1 MMAFKLSISNWTKYL
16 KKAAIL
22 AFMGMVAIFGYI
34 FYLAQDLPSLDQL
47 ENYDPD
53 LVTRIYSADG
63 KILDELYLE
72 KRIFISIDEIPNN
85 MKNALIAS
93 EDRRFYDHW
102 GISMRDLFRAV
113 VINIISLS
121 YEQGFSSLTQQVAR
135 TLYDSIGFKKTIVRK
150 IKEIITAIQI
160 ERTYTKS
167 EILEMYLNNVHF
179 GHGTYGVQAAAK
191 RYFGKSASALTLGES
206 AMIVGILPAPARYSP
221 VRHPERAHY
230 KRNVVLRV
238 MRDQRY
244 ITNDI
249 YSEAR
254 VIESENVIE
263 FQAKGTAPYFTEYV
277 RRVMEKED
285 DHLGVN
291 IYRDGLKIYT
301 TLDTRLQDIAE
312 KSLMKSIKRNQ
323 DKLNERLFN
332 DEEEFSQLA
341 YHSIYPID
349 TVKMMMEG
357 DSILYEDLRNK
368 LLVQGAFIAL
378 DPTTGAILAMI
389 GGRPDYHDQYN
400 RAVQAKRQPGSV
412 FKPFV
417 YTTAIDNGYP
427 VTKQLLN
434 QPLVLRVLNAEGE
447 WEKWMPR
454 NYDGTTSGLTTLREG
469 IRKSVNLIA
478 VRVVKELVPARE
490 VKAMAERMGLTTN
503 IRAVDAIALGTSE
516 VYLLDVVNAY
526 SAFANK
532 GVLNQP
538 FGISKVE
545 DRYGNTIKEYYPI
558 REEVLREESAYV
570 MTTMLQTVMDA
581 GTGGSARWRHNFY
594 HPAGGKTG
602 TTQNWTDAWF
612 VGFSKQLAAGVWVGV
627 DDPQVSLGES
637 QDGSRAALPAWARFM
652 TAAHDTLGL
661 TQKKFERPDGVINVE
676 ICSLTKDKPTNLCP
690 LETEIFIKGTEPS
703 QLCKVHRRN

>member
-1 MMAFKLSISNWTKYL
+1 M
-16 KKAAIL
+16 
-22 AFMGMVAIFGYI
+22 
-34 FYLAQDLPSLDQL
+34 
-47 ENYDPD
+47 
-53 LVTRIYSADG
+53 
-63 KILDELYLE
+63 
-72 KRIFISIDEIPNN
+72 
-85 MKNALIAS
+85 
-93 EDRRFYDHW
+93 
-102 GISMRDLFRAV
+102 
-113 VINIISLS
+113 
-121 YEQGFSSLTQQVAR
+121 
-135 TLYDSIGFKKTIVRK
+135 
-150 IKEIITAIQI
+150 ITAIQI

-206 AMIVGILPAPARYSP
+206 AMIIGILPAPARYSP
-221 VRHPERAHY
+221 VRHSERAHY

-244 ITNDI
+244 ITSDI

-254 VIESENVIE
+254 AIESENVIE

-277 RRVMEKED
+277 RRFMEKED

-291 IYRDGLKIYT
+291 IYRDGLKIY
-301 TLDTRLQDIAE
+301 
-312 KSLMKSIKRNQ
+312 K
-323 DKLNERLFN
+323 
-332 DEEEFSQLA
+332 EEFSQLA

-378 DPTTGAILAMI
+378 DPTTGAILAMV

-417 YTTAIDNGYP
+417 YAAAIDNGYA

-434 QPLVLRVLNAEGE
+434 QPLVLRILNAEGE

-454 NYDGTTSGLTTLREG
+454 NSDGLTTLRDG
-469 IRKSVNLIA
+469 IKKSVNLIA
-478 VRVVKELVPARE
+478 IRVVKELVPATE

-503 IRAVDAIALGTSE
+503 IRPVDAIALGTSE
-516 VYLLDVVNAY
+516 VYLLDMVNAY

-545 DRYGNTIKEYYPI
+545 DRYGNTIKEYHPI

-627 DDPQVSLGES
+627 DDPQVSLGER
-637 QDGSRAALPAWARFM
+637 QDGSRVALPAWARFM

-661 TQKKFERPDGVINVE
+661 KREKFERPDGVINVE
-676 ICSLTKDKPTNLCP
+676 ICSLTKNKPTNLCP

>member
-1 MMAFKLSISNWTKYL
+1 MAIRLSIRDIKKQL
-16 KKAAIL
+16 KLVLIL
-22 AFMGMVAIFGYI
+22 AGTGLVLIFGYI

-63 KILDELYLE
+63 EILDELFLE
-72 KRIFISIDEIPNN
+72 KRIFVGLDQIPNN
-85 MKNALIAS
+85 MKNAVIAS
-93 EDRRFYDHW
+93 EDRRFYNHW
-102 GISMRDLFRAV
+102 GIDSRSIIRAI
-113 VINIISLS
+113 VINIINLG

-135 TLYDSIGFKKTIVRK
+135 TLYDTIGFKKTITRK

-160 ERTYTKS
+160 ERTYTKD

-179 GHGTYGVQAAAK
+179 GHGTYGVQAASK
-191 RYFGKSASALTLGES
+191 RYFGKDAGLLTLGES
-206 AMIVGILPAPARYSP
+206 AMLVGILPAPARYSP

-238 MRDQRY
+238 MRDQRF
-244 ITNDI
+244 ITKDI

-254 VIESENVIE
+254 SIESENVLE
-263 FQAKGTAPYFTEYV
+263 RQAKGKAPYFTEYI
-277 RRVMEKED
+277 RRTMEKED
-285 DHLGVN
+285 DRLGVN

-301 TLDTRLQDIAE
+301 TLDTRLQGIAE
-312 KSLMKSIKRNQ
+312 DALMQSIKRNQ
-323 DKLNERLFN
+323 DKLNKRLFN
-332 DEEEFSQLA
+332 NEEEFSQLA
-341 YHSIYPID
+341 YLGIFPED

-357 DSILYEDLRNK
+357 DSTLYADLRNK
-368 LLVQGAFIAL
+368 LLVQGAFVAL
-378 DPTTGAILAMI
+378 DPTSGAILAMI

-400 RAVQAKRQPGSV
+400 RATQAQRQPGSV

-417 YTTAIDNGYP
+417 YATAIDNGYP
-427 VTKQLLN
+427 VAKQLLN

-469 IRKSVNLIA
+469 IRKSINLVA
-478 VRVVKELVPARE
+478 VRVVKELVPATE
-490 VKAMAERMGLTTN
+490 VKSTAERMGISTN

-526 SAFANK
+526 SAFPNQ

-538 FGISKVE
+538 FGITKVE
-545 DRYGNTIKEYYPI
+545 DRYGNVIKEYYPI

-612 VGFSKQLAAGVWVGV
+612 VGFSKQLAAGVWMGV
-627 DDPQVSLGES
+627 DDPRVSLGES
-637 QDGSRAALPAWARFM
+637 QDGSRAALPAWAEFM
-652 TAAHDTLGL
+652 AAAQDTLGL
-661 TQKKFERPDGVINVE
+661 KRVNFERPDGVIDVE
-676 ICSLTKDKPTNLCP
+676 ICATTKDRPTNLCP
-690 LETEIFIKGTEPS
+690 IESEIYIRGTEPS
-703 QLCKVHRRN
+703 QTCKVHRRG

>member
-1 MMAFKLSISNWTKYL
+1 MMAFKLSILNWTKYL

-22 AFMGMVAIFGYI
+22 AFMGMVVIFAYI

-63 KILDELYLE
+63 KILNELYLE
-72 KRIFISIDEIPNN
+72 KRIFISIDHIPNN

-93 EDRRFYDHW
+93 EDRRFYNHW
-102 GISMRDLFRAV
+102 GISMRDVFRAV
-113 VINIISLS
+113 VINLISLS

-135 TLYDSIGFKKTIVRK
+135 TLYDTIGFKKTIVRK

-206 AMIVGILPAPARYSP
+206 AMIIGILPAPARYSP
-221 VRHPERAHY
+221 VRHSERAHY

-244 ITNDI
+244 ITSDI
-249 YSEAR
+249 YLEAR
-254 VIESENVIE
+254 AIESENVIE

-277 RRVMEKED
+277 RRFMEKED

-378 DPTTGAILAMI
+378 DPTTGAILALI

-627 DDPQVSLGES
+627 DDPRVSLGES

>member
-1 MMAFKLSISNWTKYL
+1 MAIRLSIRDIKKQL
-16 KKAAIL
+16 KLVLIL
-22 AFMGMVAIFGYI
+22 AGTGLVLIFGYI

-63 KILDELYLE
+63 EILDELFLE
-72 KRIFISIDEIPNN
+72 KRIFVGLDQIPNN
-85 MKNALIAS
+85 MKNAVIAS
-93 EDRRFYDHW
+93 EDRRFYNHW
-102 GISMRDLFRAV
+102 GIDSRSIIRAI
-113 VINIISLS
+113 VINIINLG

-135 TLYDSIGFKKTIVRK
+135 TLYDTIGFKKTITRK

-160 ERTYTKS
+160 ERTYTKD

-179 GHGTYGVQAAAK
+179 GHGTYGVQAASK
-191 RYFGKSASALTLGES
+191 RYFGKDAGLLTLGES
-206 AMIVGILPAPARYSP
+206 AMLVGILPAPARYSP

-238 MRDQRY
+238 MRDQRF
-244 ITNDI
+244 ITKDI

-254 VIESENVIE
+254 SIESENVLE
-263 FQAKGTAPYFTEYV
+263 RQAKGKAPYFTEYI
-277 RRVMEKED
+277 RRTMEKED
-285 DHLGVN
+285 DRLGVN

-301 TLDTRLQDIAE
+301 TLDTRLQGIAE
-312 KSLMKSIKRNQ
+312 DALMQTIKRNQ
-323 DKLNERLFN
+323 DKLNKRLFN
-332 DEEEFSQLA
+332 NEEEFSQLA
-341 YHSIYPID
+341 YLGIFPED

-357 DSILYEDLRNK
+357 DSTLYADLRNK
-368 LLVQGAFIAL
+368 LLVQGAFVAL
-378 DPTTGAILAMI
+378 DPTSGAILAMI

-400 RAVQAKRQPGSV
+400 RATQAQRQPGSV

-417 YTTAIDNGYP
+417 YATAIDNGYP
-427 VTKQLLN
+427 VAKQLLN

-469 IRKSVNLIA
+469 IRKSINLVA
-478 VRVVKELVPARE
+478 VRVVKELVPATE
-490 VKAMAERMGLTTN
+490 VKSTAERMGISTN

-516 VYLLDVVNAY
+516 VYLLDMVNAY
-526 SAFANK
+526 SAFPNQ

-538 FGISKVE
+538 FGITKVE
-545 DRYGNTIKEYYPI
+545 DRYGNVIKEYYPI

-570 MTTMLQTVMDA
+570 MTSMLQTVMDA
-581 GTGGSARWRHNFY
+581 GTGGSSRWRHNFY

-612 VGFSKQLAAGVWVGV
+612 VGFSKQLAAGVWMGV
-627 DDPQVSLGES
+627 DDPRVSLGES
-637 QDGSRAALPAWARFM
+637 QDGSRAALPAWAEFM
-652 TAAHDTLGL
+652 AAAHDTLGL
-661 TQKKFERPDGVINVE
+661 KRVNFERPDGVIDVE
-676 ICSLTKDKPTNLCP
+676 ICATTKDRPTNLCP
-690 LETEIFIKGTEPS
+690 IETEIYIKGTEPS
-703 QLCKVHRRN
+703 QICKVHRRG

>member
-1 MMAFKLSISNWTKYL
+1 MMAVNLSIPTLTKYL
-16 KKAAIL
+16 KSALITVL
-22 AFMGMVAIFGYI
+22 IGLGIIIGYI
-34 FYLAQDLPSLDQL
+34 IYLAQDLPSLDQL

-63 KILDELYLE
+63 EILDELFLE
-72 KRIFISIDEIPNN
+72 KRIFVSLDQIPNN
-85 MKNALIAS
+85 MKNAVISS
-93 EDRRFYDHW
+93 EDRRFYNHW
-102 GISMRDLFRAV
+102 GIDSRSIIRAIV
-113 VINIISLS
+113 VNIISLG

-135 TLYDSIGFKKTIVRK
+135 TLYDTIGFRKTIIRK

-160 ERTYTKS
+160 ERTYTKD

-191 RYFGKSASALTLGES
+191 RYFGKDAVLLTLGES
-206 AMIVGILPAPARYSP
+206 AMLVGILPAPATYSP
-221 VRHPERAHY
+221 INHSERAHY

-238 MRDQRY
+238 MRDEKF
-244 ITNDI
+244 ITKDM

-254 VIESENVIE
+254 VIESENISE
-263 FQAKGTAPYFTEYV
+263 SIAKGRAPYFTEYI
-277 RRVMEKED
+277 RRTMEKED
-285 DHLGVN
+285 ERLGVN

-301 TLDTRLQDIAE
+301 TLDTRVQSVAE
-312 KSLMKSIKRNQ
+312 EALMNAIKANQ
-323 DKLNERLFN
+323 EKLNQRIFN
-332 DEEEFSQLA
+332 DPEEFSRLA
-341 YHSIYPID
+341 YLNIFPEDS
-349 TVKMMMEG
+349 VRMMMEG
-357 DSILYEDLRNK
+357 DTLLYEDLRNK

-378 DPTTGAILAMI
+378 DPSTGSILAMV

-417 YTTAIDNGYP
+417 YTTAIDNGYS

-434 QPLVLRVLNAEGE
+434 QPLVLRVLNANGE

-469 IRKSVNLIA
+469 IRKSINLVA
-478 VRVVKELVPARE
+478 VRVVKELVPASE
-490 VKAMAERMGLTTN
+490 VKSMAKRMGITTD

-516 VYLLDVVNAY
+516 VYLLDIVNAY

-532 GVLNQP
+532 GVLNKA
-538 FGISKVE
+538 FGITKVE
-545 DRYGNTIKEYYPI
+545 DRYGNIIKEYEPI

-570 MTTMLQTVMDA
+570 MTSMLQTVMDA

-612 VGFSKQLAAGVWVGV
+612 VGFSKQLAAGVWIGV
-627 DDPQVSLGES
+627 DDPVVSLGTS
-637 QDGSRAALPAWARFM
+637 QDGSRAALPAWANFM
-652 TAAHDTLGL
+652 AVAHDTLRL
-661 TQKKFERPDGVINVE
+661 KRMNFDRPSGVINFE
-676 ICSLTKDKPTNLCP
+676 ICSITKDIPTNLCTV
-690 LETEIFIKGTEPS
+690 ESEIFIQGTEPS
-703 QLCKVHRRN
+703 QVCKVHRRN

>member
-244 ITNDI
+244 ITSDI

>member
-1 MMAFKLSISNWTKYL
+1 MMAVNLSISTLTKYL
-16 KKAAIL
+16 KSALITVL
-22 AFMGMVAIFGYI
+22 IGLGIIIGYI
-34 FYLAQDLPSLDQL
+34 IYLAQDLPSLDQL

-63 KILDELYLE
+63 EILDELFLE
-72 KRIFISIDEIPNN
+72 KRIFVSLDQIPNN
-85 MKNALIAS
+85 MKNAVISS
-93 EDRRFYDHW
+93 EDRRFYNHW
-102 GISMRDLFRAV
+102 GIDSRSIIRAIV
-113 VINIISLS
+113 VNIISLG

-135 TLYDSIGFKKTIVRK
+135 TLYDTIGFRKTIIRK

-160 ERTYTKS
+160 ERTYTKD

-191 RYFGKSASALTLGES
+191 RYFGKDAVLLTLGES
-206 AMIVGILPAPARYSP
+206 AMLVGILPAPATYSP
-221 VRHPERAHY
+221 INHSERAHY

-238 MRDQRY
+238 MRDEKF
-244 ITNDI
+244 ITKDM

-254 VIESENVIE
+254 VIESENISE
-263 FQAKGTAPYFTEYV
+263 SIAKGRAPYFTEYI
-277 RRVMEKED
+277 RRTMEKED
-285 DHLGVN
+285 DRLGVN

-301 TLDTRLQDIAE
+301 TLDTRVQSVAE
-312 KSLMKSIKRNQ
+312 EALMNAIKANQ
-323 DKLNERLFN
+323 EKLNQRIFN
-332 DEEEFSQLA
+332 DPEEFSRLA
-341 YHSIYPID
+341 YLNIFPEDS
-349 TVKMMMEG
+349 VRMMMEG
-357 DSILYEDLRNK
+357 DTLLYEDLRNK

-378 DPTTGAILAMI
+378 DPSTGSILAMV

-417 YTTAIDNGYP
+417 YTTAIDNGYS

-434 QPLVLRVLNAEGE
+434 QPLVLRVLNANGE

-469 IRKSVNLIA
+469 IRKSINLVA
-478 VRVVKELVPARE
+478 VRVVKELVPASE
-490 VKAMAERMGLTTN
+490 VKSMAKRMGITTD

-516 VYLLDVVNAY
+516 VYLLDIVNAY

-532 GVLNQP
+532 GVLNKA
-538 FGISKVE
+538 FGITKVE
-545 DRYGNTIKEYYPI
+545 DRYGNIIKEYEPI

-570 MTTMLQTVMDA
+570 MTSMLQTVMDA

-612 VGFSKQLAAGVWVGV
+612 VGFSKQLAAGVWIGV
-627 DDPQVSLGES
+627 DDPVVSLGIS
-637 QDGSRAALPAWARFM
+637 QDGSRAALPAWANFM
-652 TAAHDTLGL
+652 AVAHDTLRL
-661 TQKKFERPDGVINVE
+661 KRMNFDRPSGVINFE
-676 ICSLTKDKPTNLCP
+676 ICSITKDIPTNLCTV
-690 LETEIFIKGTEPS
+690 ESEIFIQGTEPS
-703 QLCKVHRRN
+703 QVCKVHRRN

>member
-1 MMAFKLSISNWTKYL
+1 
-16 KKAAIL
+16 
-22 AFMGMVAIFGYI
+22 MGMVVIFAYI

-53 LVTRIYSADG
+53 LVTSIYSADG
-63 KILDELYLE
+63 EILDELYLE
-72 KRIFISIDEIPNN
+72 KRIFISIDHIPNN

-93 EDRRFYDHW
+93 EDRRFYNHW
-102 GISMRDLFRAV
+102 GISMRDVFRAV
-113 VINIISLS
+113 VINLISLS
-121 YEQGFSSLTQQVAR
+121 YKQGFSSLTQQVAR
-135 TLYDSIGFKKTIVRK
+135 TLYDTIGFKKTIVRK
-150 IKEIITAIQI
+150 IKEMITAIQI

-206 AMIVGILPAPARYSP
+206 AMIIGILPAPARYSP
-221 VRHPERAHY
+221 VRHSERAHY

-244 ITNDI
+244 ITSDI

-254 VIESENVIE
+254 AIESENVIE

-277 RRVMEKED
+277 RRFMEKED

-312 KSLMKSIKRNQ
+312 KSLMESIRRNQ
-323 DKLNERLFN
+323 DKLNKRLFN

-341 YHSIYPID
+341 YHSLYPID

-378 DPTTGAILAMI
+378 DPTTGAILAMV

-417 YTTAIDNGYP
+417 YAAAIDNGYA

-434 QPLVLRVLNAEGE
+434 QPLVLRILNAEGE

-454 NYDGTTSGLTTLREG
+454 NYDGTTSGLTTLRDG
-469 IRKSVNLIA
+469 IKKSVNLIA
-478 VRVVKELVPARE
+478 IRVVKELVPATE

-503 IRAVDAIALGTSE
+503 IRPVDAIALGTSE
-516 VYLLDVVNAY
+516 VYLLDMVNAY

-545 DRYGNTIKEYYPI
+545 DRYGNTIKEYHPI

-627 DDPQVSLGES
+627 DDPQVSLGER
-637 QDGSRAALPAWARFM
+637 QDGSRVALPAWARFM

-661 TQKKFERPDGVINVE
+661 KRENFERPDGVINVE
-676 ICSLTKDKPTNLCP
+676 ICSLTKNKPTNLCP

>member
-135 TLYDSIGFKKTIVRK
+135 TLYDTIGFKKTIVRK

-627 DDPQVSLGES
+627 DDPRVSLGES

>member
-1 MMAFKLSISNWTKYL
+1 
-16 KKAAIL
+16 
-22 AFMGMVAIFGYI
+22 MGMVVIFVYI

-72 KRIFISIDEIPNN
+72 KRIFISIDQIPNN

-135 TLYDSIGFKKTIVRK
+135 TLYDTIGFKKTIVRK

-244 ITNDI
+244 ITSDI

-263 FQAKGTAPYFTEYV
+263 FQAEGTAPYFTEYV
-277 RRVMEKED
+277 RRIMEKED

-312 KSLMKSIKRNQ
+312 KSLMKSIKTNQ
-323 DKLNERLFN
+323 DKLNKRLFN
-332 DEEEFSQLA
+332 GEEEFSQLA

-357 DSILYEDLRNK
+357 DSILYEELRNK

-454 NYDGTTSGLTTLREG
+454 NYDGSTSGLTTLREG

-478 VRVVKELVPARE
+478 VRVVKELVPATE

-570 MTTMLQTVMDA
+570 MTSMLQTVMDA

-637 QDGSRAALPAWARFM
+637 QDGSRVALPAWAQFM

-676 ICSLTKDKPTNLCP
+676 ICSLTKDKPTNLCS

>member
-1 MMAFKLSISNWTKYL
+1 MAVNLSIPTLTKYL
-16 KKAAIL
+16 KSALITVL
-22 AFMGMVAIFGYI
+22 IGLGIIIGYI
-34 FYLAQDLPSLDQL
+34 IYLAQDLPSLDQL

-63 KILDELYLE
+63 EILDELFLE
-72 KRIFISIDEIPNN
+72 KRIFVSLDQIPNN
-85 MKNALIAS
+85 MKNAVISS
-93 EDRRFYDHW
+93 EDRRFYNHW
-102 GISMRDLFRAV
+102 GIDSRSIIRAIV
-113 VINIISLS
+113 VNIINLG

-135 TLYDSIGFKKTIVRK
+135 TLYDTIGFRKTIIRK

-160 ERTYTKS
+160 ERTYTKD

-191 RYFGKSASALTLGES
+191 RYFGKDAVLLTLGES
-206 AMIVGILPAPARYSP
+206 AMLVGILPAPATYSP
-221 VRHPERAHY
+221 INHSERAHF

-238 MRDQRY
+238 MRDEKF
-244 ITNDI
+244 ITKDM

-254 VIESENVIE
+254 VIESEKISE
-263 FQAKGTAPYFTEYV
+263 SIAKGKAPYFTEYV
-277 RRVMEKED
+277 RRTMEKED
-285 DHLGVN
+285 DRLGVN

-301 TLDTRLQDIAE
+301 TLDTRVQSVAE
-312 KSLMKSIKRNQ
+312 EALMNAIKTNQ
-323 DKLNERLFN
+323 EKLNQRIFN
-332 DEEEFSQLA
+332 DPEEFSRLA
-341 YHSIYPID
+341 YLNIFPEDS
-349 TVKMMMEG
+349 VRMMMEG
-357 DSILYEDLRNK
+357 DTLLYEDLRNK
-368 LLVQGAFIAL
+368 LLVQGAFVAL
-378 DPTTGAILAMI
+378 DPSSGSILAMV

-417 YTTAIDNGYP
+417 YTTAIDNGYS

-434 QPLVLRVLNAEGE
+434 QPLVLRVLNANGE

-469 IRKSVNLIA
+469 IRKSINLVA
-478 VRVVKELVPARE
+478 VRVVKELVPASE
-490 VKAMAERMGLTTN
+490 VKSMAKRMGITTD

-516 VYLLDVVNAY
+516 VYLLDIVNAY

-532 GVLNQP
+532 GVLNKA
-538 FGISKVE
+538 FGITKVE
-545 DRYGNTIKEYYPI
+545 DRYGNIIKEYDPI

-570 MTTMLQTVMDA
+570 MTSMLQTVMDA

-612 VGFSKQLAAGVWVGV
+612 VGFSKQLAAGVWIGV
-627 DDPQVSLGES
+627 DDPIVSLGTS
-637 QDGSRAALPAWARFM
+637 QDGSRAALPAWANFM
-652 TAAHDTLGL
+652 AVAHDTLRL
-661 TQKKFERPDGVINVE
+661 KRMNFVRPSGVINFE
-676 ICSLTKDKPTNLCP
+676 ICSITKDMPTNLCTV
-690 LETEIFIKGTEPS
+690 ESEIFIQGTEPS
-703 QLCKVHRRN
+703 QVCKVHRRN

>member
-1 MMAFKLSISNWTKYL
+1 MAIRLSIPDILQQL
-16 KKAAIL
+16 KRAL
-22 AFMGMVAIFGYI
+22 VLSGVGLVFIFAYVL
-34 FYLAQDLPSLDQL
+34 YLAQDLPSLDQL

-63 KILDELYLE
+63 EILDELFLE
-72 KRIFISIDEIPNN
+72 KRIFVDLNQIPNN
-85 MKNALIAS
+85 MKNAVIAS
-93 EDRRFYDHW
+93 EDRRFYNHW
-102 GISMRDLFRAV
+102 GIDSRSIIRAI
-113 VINIISLS
+113 VINIINLG

-135 TLYDSIGFKKTIVRK
+135 TLYDTIGFKKTITRK

-160 ERTYTKS
+160 ERTYTKD

-179 GHGTYGVQAAAK
+179 GHGTYGVQAATK
-191 RYFGKSASALTLGES
+191 RYFGKDAGLLTLGQS
-206 AMIVGILPAPARYSP
+206 AMLVGILPAPARYSP

-238 MRDQRY
+238 MRDQRF
-244 ITNDI
+244 ITKDI

-254 VIESENVIE
+254 SIESENVLE
-263 FQAKGTAPYFTEYV
+263 RQVKGTAPYFTEYI
-277 RRVMEKED
+277 RRTMEKED

-301 TLDTRLQDIAE
+301 TLDTRLQGIAE
-312 KSLMKSIKRNQ
+312 DALMQSIKGNQ
-323 DKLNERLFN
+323 DKLNKRLFN

-341 YHSIYPID
+341 YLGIFPED

-357 DSILYEDLRNK
+357 DSTLYTDLRNK
-368 LLVQGAFIAL
+368 LLVQGAFVAL
-378 DPTTGAILAMI
+378 DPTSGAILAMV

-400 RAVQAKRQPGSV
+400 RATQAQRQPGSV

-417 YTTAIDNGYP
+417 YATAIDNGYS
-427 VTKQLLN
+427 VSKQLLN
-434 QPLVLRVLNAEGE
+434 QPLVLRVLNSEGE

-454 NYDGTTSGLTTLREG
+454 NYDGTTSGLTSLREG
-469 IRKSVNLIA
+469 VRKSINLVAI
-478 VRVVKELVPARE
+478 RVVKELVPAAE
-490 VKAMAERMGLTTN
+490 VKATAERMGITTN

-516 VYLLDVVNAY
+516 VYLLDMVNAY

-538 FGISKVE
+538 FGITKVE
-545 DRYGNTIKEYYPI
+545 DRYGNVIKEYYPI
-558 REEVLREESAYV
+558 REEVLREESAYM
-570 MTTMLQTVMDA
+570 MTSMLQTVMDA

-627 DDPQVSLGES
+627 DDPRVSLGEG
-637 QDGSRAALPAWARFM
+637 QDGSRAALPAWAKFM
-652 TAAHDTLGL
+652 AASHDTLGF
-661 TQKKFERPDGVINVE
+661 KRAKFDRPDGVVDVE
-676 ICSLTKDKPTNLCP
+676 ICSTTKDRPSNLCP
-690 LETEIFIKGTEPS
+690 VESEIYIKGTEPS
-703 QLCKVHRRN
+703 QTCKVHRRN

>member
-1 MMAFKLSISNWTKYL
+1 MAFKLSISNWMKYI
-16 KKAAIL
+16 KNATIL
-22 AFMGMVAIFGYI
+22 AVTGMLVIFVYI

-63 KILDELYLE
+63 EILDELYLE
-72 KRIFISIDEIPNN
+72 KRIFISIDKIPNN

-102 GISMRDLFRAV
+102 GISMRDVFRAV
-113 VINIISLS
+113 VINLISFS

-135 TLYDSIGFKKTIVRK
+135 TLYDTIGFKKTIVRK

-160 ERTYTKS
+160 ERTYTKN
-167 EILEMYLNNVHF
+167 EIMEMYLNNVHF

-206 AMIVGILPAPARYSP
+206 AMLVGILPAPARYSP
-221 VRHPERAHY
+221 VRHTERAHY

-238 MRDQRY
+238 MRDQRF
-244 ITNDI
+244 ITKDI

-254 VIESENVIE
+254 AIEVEKVIE
-263 FQAKGTAPYFTEYV
+263 FQAKGTAPYFTEYI
-277 RRVMEKED
+277 RRLMEKED

-312 KSLMKSIKRNQ
+312 ASLMKSIKSNQ
-323 DKLNERLFN
+323 DKLNKRLFN
-332 DEEEFSQLA
+332 DDEEFSQLA
-341 YHSIYPID
+341 YLGIYPED
-349 TVKMMMEG
+349 TVKMMMRG

-368 LLVQGAFIAL
+368 LLVQGAFVVL
-378 DPTTGAILAMI
+378 DPTTGAILAMV

-434 QPLVLRVLNAEGE
+434 QPLVLRVLNSEGE

-469 IRKSVNLIA
+469 IRKSVNLVA
-478 VRVVKELVPARE
+478 VRVVKELVPATE
-490 VKAMAERMGLTTN
+490 VKATAERMGLRTN

-538 FGISKVE
+538 FGISKIE
-545 DRYGNTIKEYYPI
+545 DRYGNLIKEYFPI
-558 REEVLREESAYV
+558 REEVLREESAYL
-570 MTTMLQTVMDA
+570 MTSLLQTVMDA

-612 VGFSKQLAAGVWVGV
+612 VGFSKQLAAGVWIGV
-627 DDPQVSLGES
+627 DDPRVSLGEG

-661 TQKKFERPDGVINVE
+661 KREKFERPDGVIHVE

-690 LETEIFIKGTEPS
+690 LESEIFIKGTEPS

>member
-1 MMAFKLSISNWTKYL
+1 MAIRLSIRDIKKQL
-16 KKAAIL
+16 KLVLIL
-22 AFMGMVAIFGYI
+22 AGTGLVLIFGYI

-63 KILDELYLE
+63 EILDELFLE
-72 KRIFISIDEIPNN
+72 KRIFVGLDQIPNN
-85 MKNALIAS
+85 MKNAVIAS
-93 EDRRFYDHW
+93 EDRRFYNHW
-102 GISMRDLFRAV
+102 GIDSRSIIRAI
-113 VINIISLS
+113 VINIINLG

-135 TLYDSIGFKKTIVRK
+135 TLYDTIGFKKTITRK

-160 ERTYTKS
+160 ERTYTKD

-179 GHGTYGVQAAAK
+179 GHGTYGVQAASK
-191 RYFGKSASALTLGES
+191 RYFGKDAGLLTLGES
-206 AMIVGILPAPARYSP
+206 AMLVGILPAPARYSP

-238 MRDQRY
+238 MRDQRF
-244 ITNDI
+244 ITKDI

-254 VIESENVIE
+254 SIESENVLE
-263 FQAKGTAPYFTEYV
+263 RQAKGKAPYFTEYI
-277 RRVMEKED
+277 RRTMEKED
-285 DHLGVN
+285 DRLGVN

-301 TLDTRLQDIAE
+301 TLDTRLQGIAE
-312 KSLMKSIKRNQ
+312 DALMQSIKRNQ
-323 DKLNERLFN
+323 DKLNKRLFN
-332 DEEEFSQLA
+332 NEEEFSQLA
-341 YHSIYPID
+341 YLGIFPED

-357 DSILYEDLRNK
+357 DSTLYADLRNK
-368 LLVQGAFIAL
+368 LLVQGAFVAL
-378 DPTTGAILAMI
+378 DPTSGAILAMI

-400 RAVQAKRQPGSV
+400 RATQAQRQPGSV

-417 YTTAIDNGYP
+417 YATAIDNGYP
-427 VTKQLLN
+427 VAKQLLN

-469 IRKSVNLIA
+469 IRKSINLVA
-478 VRVVKELVPARE
+478 VRVVKELVPATE
-490 VKAMAERMGLTTN
+490 VKSTAERMGISTN

-526 SAFANK
+526 SAFPNQ

-538 FGISKVE
+538 FGITKVE
-545 DRYGNTIKEYYPI
+545 DRYGNVIKEYYPI

-612 VGFSKQLAAGVWVGV
+612 VGFSKQLAAGVWMGV
-627 DDPQVSLGES
+627 DDPRVSLGES
-637 QDGSRAALPAWARFM
+637 QDGSRAALPAWAEFM
-652 TAAHDTLGL
+652 AAAHDTLGL
-661 TQKKFERPDGVINVE
+661 KRVNFERPDGVIDVE
-676 ICSLTKDKPTNLCP
+676 ICATTKDRPTNLCP
-690 LETEIFIKGTEPS
+690 IESEIYIRGTEPS
-703 QLCKVHRRN
+703 QTCKVHRRG

>member
-1 MMAFKLSISNWTKYL
+1 
-16 KKAAIL
+16 
-22 AFMGMVAIFGYI
+22 MGMVVIFGYI

-63 KILDELYLE
+63 EILDELYLE
-72 KRIFISIDEIPNN
+72 KRIFISIDHIPNN

-93 EDRRFYDHW
+93 EDRRFYNHW
-102 GISMRDLFRAV
+102 GISMRDVFRAV
-113 VINIISLS
+113 VINLISLS
-121 YEQGFSSLTQQVAR
+121 YKQGFSSLTQQVAR
-135 TLYDSIGFKKTIVRK
+135 TLYDTIGFKKTIVRK

-244 ITNDI
+244 ITSDI

-277 RRVMEKED
+277 RRIMEKED

-312 KSLMKSIKRNQ
+312 ESLMKSIKRNQ
-323 DKLNERLFN
+323 DKLNKRLFN

-378 DPTTGAILAMI
+378 DPTAGAILAMI

-454 NYDGTTSGLTTLREG
+454 NYDGSTSGLTTLREG

-478 VRVVKELVPARE
+478 VRVVKELVPATE

-570 MTTMLQTVMDA
+570 MTSMLQTVMDA

-612 VGFSKQLAAGVWVGV
+612 VGFSEQLAAGVWVGV
-627 DDPQVSLGES
+627 DDPRVSLGES
-637 QDGSRAALPAWARFM
+637 QDGSRVALPAWARFM

>member
-1 MMAFKLSISNWTKYL
+1 
-16 KKAAIL
+16 
-22 AFMGMVAIFGYI
+22 MGMVVIFVYI

-72 KRIFISIDEIPNN
+72 KRIFISIDQIPNN

-135 TLYDSIGFKKTIVRK
+135 TLYDTIGFKKTIVRK

-244 ITNDI
+244 ITSDI

-263 FQAKGTAPYFTEYV
+263 FQAEGTAPYFTEYV
-277 RRVMEKED
+277 RRIMEKED

-312 KSLMKSIKRNQ
+312 KSLMKSIKTNQ
-323 DKLNERLFN
+323 DKLNKRLFN

-357 DSILYEDLRNK
+357 DSILYEELRNK

-454 NYDGTTSGLTTLREG
+454 NYDGSTSGLTTLREG

-478 VRVVKELVPARE
+478 VRVVKELVPATE

-570 MTTMLQTVMDA
+570 MTSMLQTVMDA

-637 QDGSRAALPAWARFM
+637 QDGSRVALPAWGRFM
-652 TAAHDTLGL
+652 TGAHDTLGL